1 MIHKPGLS
9 SQRVFWKC
17 FPGVMKIQANPCR
30 NLKTIPGKKIC
41 SESKRLIGG
50 WGWVGL
56 RNRKGLKQET
66 EENLGFGSGGT

>member
-30 NLKTIPGKKIC
+30 NLKTIPGKKNMLRVQ
-41 SESKRLIGG
+41 EAYRGM
-50 WGWVGL
+50 GL
-56 RNRKGLKQET
+56 GGLKEQEGT
-66 EENLGFGSGGT
+66 ETGD